1 MTILILSALATAS
14 ILTAIEGLIVSVG
27 KWRGLVAIIC
37 GISFP
42 FILGIRDYTLIVY
55 ALASTFVG
63 LTASLAVEQAFTGV
77 SVRQMR
83 GLPKRVDRL

>member
-1 MTILILSALATAS
+1 MTILVLSSLSIAA

-27 KWRGLVAIIC
+27 KWRGLIAIVFGVI
-37 GISFP
+37 FP
-42 FILGIRDYTLIVY
+42 FTLGIRDYTLIVY

-83 GLPKRVDRL
+83 GLPKRIDRL

>member
-1 MTILILSALATAS
+1 MTILLLSALATAS
-14 ILTAIEGLIVSVG
+14 VLTAIEGLIVSVG
-27 KWRGLVAIIC
+27 KWRGLVAIVC
-37 GISFP
+37 GIGFP
-42 FILGIRDYTLIVY
+42 FILGIKDYTLIVY

-83 GLPKRVDRL
+83 GLPKRIDRL